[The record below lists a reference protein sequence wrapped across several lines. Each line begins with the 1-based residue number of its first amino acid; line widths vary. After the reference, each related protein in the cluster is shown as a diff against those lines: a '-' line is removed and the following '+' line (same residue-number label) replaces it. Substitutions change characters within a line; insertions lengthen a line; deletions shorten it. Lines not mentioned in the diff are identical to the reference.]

1 MVTLATCSPI
11 AARQGQ
17 MTRCRVSSAVTPPP
31 EKGSLGNRTTHSAL
45 GEWKAGP
52 ESHGRYLAVVHWTQT
67 FSWDHFSPE
76 SLPGPVL
83 EIDREVTLPQGD
95 GGGVAVRWAEARQ
108 GGETPAQQNLF
119 PKLFWTVQWM
129 LHSFI
134 ALHAHFNSM
143 PNSRPENGP
152 PNPTGSLPARE
163 GGVFQGIS

>member
-1 MVTLATCSPI
+1 MEGRPRKPRQIPGCGPLDTNFLLGSFQPGESAWSRVRN
-11 AARQGQ
+11 RQG
-17 MTRCRVSSAVTPPP
+17 SD
-31 EKGSLGNRTTHSAL
+31 
-45 GEWKAGP
+45 
-52 ESHGRYLAVVHWTQT
+52 LA
-67 FSWDHFSPE
+67 
-76 SLPGPVL
+76 PG
-83 EIDREVTLPQGD
+83 GWW
-95 GGGVAVRWAEARQ
+95 GGVAVRWAEALQ